1 MALLLVTFPA
11 ARVNTE
17 VVVAA
22 AVGTKKIPSRR
33 FVEFRTEQNVSQKTT
48 RKSVEE
54 RLPLLSAAAAAET
67 KWPPTESAAAGEATE
82 SRSGSD

>member
-54 RLPLLSAAAAAET
+54 RLPLLSAAAAET